1 MSGNTIQNVVKVST
15 VENKKKLFKCF
26 TCDSKFSNPK
36 DLLKHITLDQQGLE
50 TTAKTIYQSIKTE
63 GFGKII
69 V

>member
-1 MSGNTIQNVVKVST
+1 MKISNILNPRESSV
-15 VENKKKLFKCF
+15 LI
-26 TCDSKFSNPK
+26 SKQC
-36 DLLKHITLDQQGLE
+36 KHITLDQQALE